1 VLCAVQS
8 ETVGRRVC
16 CVQCR
21 LGLYVNVCVLCSAGC
36 NCGLAYEYLGRC
48 VCCVHCGL

>member
-1 VLCAVQS
+1 MSIYKLGDVAAWRRAACVLCAVQSETVGQCVCCVQS

-21 LGLYVNVCVLCSAGC
+21 VGL
-36 NCGLAYEYLGRC
+36 
-48 VCCVHCGL
+48 